1 MYRIKELRTRAK
13 LSQAKL
19 AKELDISQSVLC
31 DYENGKADP
40 TAKVLIALSQYFG
53 ESIDYI
59 VGLEDE
65 TGAKYNRSFNNIT
78 AGRDVNIR
86 NR

>member
-1 MYRIKELRTRAK
+1 MRQREK

-19 AKELDISQSVLC
+19 AKILDISQSVLC

-40 TAKVLIALSQYFG
+40 TAKVLIAMSLYFK

-65 TGAKYNRSFNNIT
+65 TGAKYNNSFNNFHNSGNI
-78 AGRDVNIR
+78 NIR
-86 NR
+86 